1 MLKARILSAVIG
13 IPVLLIILYEG
24 GIYWWC
30 LFAILGIVALYE
42 YYRMMSIKGYDPIYI
57 PGFMVLL
64 AMLLSAAVPGYL
76 LPAFLL
82 IIIIFA
88 LYMIFQYPRIDINDI
103 SLSFFGAFY
112 MGLLLSFSLKIFYLD
127 NRFWIMVLCLLL
139 TWASDTG
146 GYFAGRFLGSKPLSP
161 QISPN
166 KTQEGA
172 AGAIILS
179 IAAAFL
185 FFSII
190 EIGQTNFA
198 YVLILGLSA
207 SILAQIGDLMISGMK
222 RFFGVKDTGKIIP
235 GHGGVLDRLDSFLM
249 VVPLVY
255 YFFTYVVRI

>member
-1 MLKARILSAVIG
+1 MLKARIISAVIG
-13 IPVLLIILYEG
+13 IPILLIILYKG

-30 LFAILGIVALYE
+30 LIALLGIAALYE
-42 YYRMMSIKGYDPIYI
+42 YYRMMSTKGYNPVYI
-57 PGFMVLL
+57 PGFMVML
-64 AMLLSAAVPGYL
+64 AMLFSAAVPVYL
-76 LPAFLL
+76 LPAFLC

-88 LYMIFQYPRIDINDI
+88 LHMIFQYPRIDINDI
-103 SLSFFGAFY
+103 SLSFFGALY

-127 NRFWIMVLCLLL
+127 NRFWIIVLCLLL

-146 GYFAGRFLGSKPLSP
+146 GYFAGRFLGSKPLAP
-161 QISPN
+161 QLSPN
-166 KTQEGA
+166 KTREGA

-179 IAAAFL
+179 VTVALL

-190 EIGQTNFA
+190 EIGQTDFA

-207 SILAQIGDLMISGMK
+207 SIFAQIGDLMISGMK

-255 YFFTYVVRI
+255 YFFVYLVQI